1 MEREIA
7 ALKRHMRRC
16 YNKAKKGLANGT
28 MKINPKSGNIVS
40 VRKSAA
46 GLKAKRNL
54 AIPYSKGQS
63 IQSKRTKGRAKR
75 VQQGGFQCGGNSSP
89 ALYPAAFQQ
98 GRRMQVRQAPRIQMK
113 QMKF

>member
-1 MEREIA
+1 MDREIA
-7 ALKRHMRRC
+7 ALKRHMRRA

-46 GLKAKRNL
+46 GALAKRNL

-63 IQSKRTKGRAKR
+63 TQSKRAKGRARR
-75 VQQGGFQCGGNSSP
+75 VQQGGYLCGGSP
-89 ALYPAAFQQ
+89 GLYPGAFQQ
-98 GRRMQVRQAPRIQMK
+98 SRRMQVRQAPRIQMK